1 MNPSHPSSI
10 ISNSESERQMT
21 YEKISKNIPRV
32 GEALAKYKG
41 VEVID
46 RIGEDII
53 KEVVSSVLCG
63 GNIRSLTEGLTRRRL
78 TLSNAAL
85 FTTFLKSSHDI
96 ENFIDKL
103 PEIVKMELNSN
114 ISNEKKLFL
123 QWCVGLT
130 EKSIQ
135 NVLRNENDEFDN
147 YLNDLEESLKQSAN
161 KCKADYGELEGCL
174 KIRDVECKVNW
185 PFILHLFAAIGT
197 QTLAIRGSEK
207 SMYGKL
213 FEKLLLGSL
222 LSLLGFQKID
232 SKNTDETNKVFWL
245 SDRGEK
251 RESDATLLYKPGVGV
266 RFDIG
271 FIGPGNT
278 EISLDKVSRFEREM
292 EFGRQLHYMSTI
304 ILVDRI
310 GEGSRISEMAQKING
325 DIVQMSMTHWTK
337 EVAEILKEKIGFK
350 HPILD
355 LSNSQS
361 LTYIKEEMKKVNL
374 REFM

>member
-1 MNPSHPSSI
+1 
-10 ISNSESERQMT
+10 MT

-32 GEALAKYKG
+32 GESLAKYKG

-53 KEVVSSVLCG
+53 KEVVASVLCG

-135 NVLRNENDEFDN
+135 NVLRSENDEFDN

-174 KIRDVECKVNW
+174 KIRDVECQVNW
-185 PFILHLFAAIGT
+185 PFILYLFAAIGT

-278 EISLDKVSRFEREM
+278 EISLDKVSRFERET

-310 GEGSRISEMAQKING
+310 GEGSRISEMAKKING

-374 REFM
+374 RKFM

>member
-1 MNPSHPSSI
+1 
-10 ISNSESERQMT
+10 MT

-32 GEALAKYKG
+32 GESLAKYKG

-53 KEVVSSVLCG
+53 KEVVASVLCG

-135 NVLRNENDEFDN
+135 NVLRSENDEFDN

-174 KIRDVECKVNW
+174 KIRDVECQVNW
-185 PFILHLFAAIGT
+185 PFILYLFAAIGT

-310 GEGSRISEMAQKING
+310 GEGSRISEMAKKING

-337 EVAEILKEKIGFK
+337 EVAEIL
-350 HPILD
+350 
-355 LSNSQS
+355 
-361 LTYIKEEMKKVNL
+361 LTSAFLME
-374 REFM
+374 